1 MITEAGPL
9 NLRMGQAGL
18 TCKVHPSVLV
28 TICDSYIRRPS
39 NNVRVIGTLLGNAVE
54 DSVYVKACYTEISE
68 EDDNQVCGICRFEH
82 AAWLDQRHGMSQHY
96 ASHLRTN
103 NAVDPTAD
111 GSQS

>member
-9 NLRMGQAGL
+9 NLRSGPAGL

-39 NNVRVIGTLLGNAVE
+39 GARRVIGTLLGYAIE

-68 EDDNQVCGICRFEH
+68 EDEAQVRRSL
-82 AAWLDQRHGMSQHY
+82 ALLPQKSWQDTPLY
-96 ASHLRTN
+96 N
-103 NAVDPTAD
+103 TACTPL
-111 GSQS
+111 SYTSR